1 MNNFKRFYPH
11 ALAVLGFVLIS
22 LVYFYPVLSGKK
34 ILQSDIVQYKATAK
48 ELIDYREETGKET
61 YWCNSSFGG
70 MPTYQLGALY
80 PHNYIKK
87 VDGLLRFLPRPA
99 DYMFLYFLGFY
110 ILLLALK
117 IKPLKAFFG
126 ALAFGL
132 STYLIII
139 LGVGH
144 NAKAHA
150 IAYMPMVVA
159 GAILVYQKRWIVGGL
174 LTMVAAALELNAN
187 HFQMTYYLLIFLLVL
202 TGYYIY
208 RAIKTNELKPLMYSF
223 GVFAVAGLVGIGTN
237 ATGILAT
244 QEYAKESN
252 RGKNE
257 LTFNPDGS
265 KNTNENAI
273 SYEYITAYSYGIV
286 ESLNLISPRIFGG
299 SNSEN
304 VGTKSELYE
313 YAIAQQVPE
322 DQAKEIVK
330 GLPTY
335 WGDQPGVSA
344 PAYIGAIVFFL
355 AVIALFVDQRKLKYA
370 FLAGAIVSLILS
382 WGKNFPL
389 VTNFFIDYV
398 PLYNKFRA
406 VSSIQVILELCM
418 PVLAIMGLQSFFK
431 ADENKKWP
439 ALWKSAAVCVGIL
452 VVLLLCKGMFS
463 FSGSSDGYLR
473 DSYGPD
479 FVDALKSD
487 RQSMYTSDLIR
498 SIVLI
503 LIAFGAMFLAIK
515 NTISNK
521 VAVIIVGLVMVFD
534 LFLIDKNYVNAESF
548 VNPSEVDEP
557 YVEASFDAEINK
569 DKSHYRVFEVS
580 GDALMNARTSYF
592 HKSIGGYSAVKPKRM
607 EQLFDYQIVKNNMQ
621 VLNMLNVKYLIQSD
635 EKGQQITILNTQAN
649 GNAWFVNELKTVN
662 SADEEMKALDKLD
675 TKNVA
680 VRDLGK
686 DWKGVLLPFPKRDT
700 TATIKLTSYEPDE
713 LKYISNNPNDGY
725 AVFSEM
731 YYKNGWNAYIDGK
744 LTEHDRVNYAIRG
757 LRIPAG
763 KHNIEFKFEPQV
775 VKTGSTIALISFI
788 LMLLLIGGG
797 VYLERKKLM
806 PTA

>member
-22 LVYFYPVLSGKK
+22 IVYFYPVLQGKK

-48 ELIDYREETGKET
+48 ELIDYREQTGEET

-70 MPTYQLGALY
+70 MPTYQLGAHY

-159 GAILVYQKRWIVGGL
+159 GAILVFQKRWIIGGL

-202 TGYYIY
+202 TAYYIY

-223 GVFAVAGLVGIGTN
+223 GVFVVAGLVAIGTN

-252 RGKNE
+252 RGKND

-273 SYEYITAYSYGIV
+273 SYDYITAYSYGIV

-304 VGTKSELYE
+304 VGTKSALYE
-313 YAIAQQVPE
+313 YVIAQQVPE

-355 AVIALFVDQRKLKYA
+355 AVIALFVDNRKLKYA

-389 VTNFFIDYV
+389 VTDFFINYV

-431 ADENKKWP
+431 ADEKERWP
-439 ALWKSAAVCVGIL
+439 ALWKSVAVCLGVL
-452 VVLLLCKGMFS
+452 VTLLLCKGMFS
-463 FSGSSDGYLR
+463 FAGSSDGYLR
-473 DSYGPD
+473 DSYGPE
-479 FVDALKSD
+479 FLDALKLD

-498 SIVLI
+498 SAVFTL
-503 LIAFGAMFLAIK
+503 LAFGVMFFAVK
-515 NTISNK
+515 KTISNK
-521 VAVIIVGLVMVFD
+521 AAIIVVGILMVFD
-534 LFLIDKNYVNAESF
+534 LFLIGKNYVNAESF
-548 VNPSEVDEP
+548 VSPSQVDEP
-557 YVEASFDAEINK
+557 YVEASFDAEISK
-569 DKSHYRVFEVS
+569 DKSYYRVFEVS

-592 HKSIGGYSAVKPKRM
+592 HKSIGGYCAVKPKRM

-621 VLNMLNVKYLIQSD
+621 VLNMLNVKYLIQTN
-635 EKGQQITILNTQAN
+635 EKGQQITILNTQVN
-649 GNAWFVNELKTVN
+649 GNAWFVKEVDLVN
-662 SADEEMKALDKLD
+662 SSDAEMKALDKLN
-675 TKNVA
+675 TKDLA
-680 VRDLGK
+680 VVNAKEFKAVKKSFARDSS
-686 DWKGVLLPFPKRDT
+686 
-700 TATIKLTSYEPDE
+700 ATIKLTSYEPND
-713 LKYISNNPNDGY
+713 LKYVSNNPNEGY

-744 LTEHDRVNYAIRG
+744 LTEHDRVDYALRG

-763 KHNIEFKFEPQV
+763 KHNVEFKFEPQV
-775 VKTGSTIALISFI
+775 VKTGSAIALISFV
-788 LMLLLIGGG
+788 LMVLLVGGG
-797 VYLERKKLM
+797 IYLERKKL
-806 PTA
+806 TK